1 MSEEK
6 RGETFVMRGEP
17 TTGAPEAPITFST
30 FLIGL
35 ASSALIHLGVAPNP
49 ETGKAERDLVLA
61 RQSLNLLGMLQDK
74 TRGNLTAEEKQLF
87 DNLLADLRL
96 RFVEANKR

>member
-6 RGETFVMRGEP
+6 RGETFVMRGEAVAEP
-17 TTGAPEAPITFST
+17 AITFST
-30 FLIGL
+30 FLMGL
-35 ASSALIHLGVAPNP
+35 ASSALIHMGAAPNP

-61 RQSLNLLGMLQDK
+61 RQSLDLLGLLHDK
-74 TRGNLTAEEKQLF
+74 TRGNLTPEETQLF
-87 DNLLADLRL
+87 NNLLADLRL

>member
-1 MSEEK
+1 MSQEK
-6 RGETFVMRGEP
+6 RGETFVMKGEP
-17 TTGAPEAPITFST
+17 GPEAPITFST

-35 ASSALIHLGVAPNP
+35 ASSALIHLGVTPNP

-61 RQSLNLLGMLQDK
+61 RQSLDLLGMLHEK
-74 TRGNLTAEEKQLF
+74 TRGNLTPEETQLF
-87 DNLLADLRL
+87 NNLLADLRL